1 MARFEFRIYVVGGT
15 TRARRAVANLRGV
28 CEAHAGDD
36 FAIEVIDVLSQPDRA
51 EEERILATP
60 TVIKLAPL
68 PRRRVVG
75 DLSEADLAA
84 IALDLTDP
92 EGSVKKGLER

>member
-1 MARFEFRIYVVGGT
+1 MATFAFQIYVVGGT
-15 TRARRAVANLRGV
+15 PRARRAVGNLREL

-36 FAIEVIDVLSQPDRA
+36 FELEVIDVLTQPGRA

-75 DLSEADLAA
+75 DLSHAGPAA
-84 IALDLTDP
+84 IALDLPDL
-92 EGSVKKGLER
+92 EGHVQQGSDR

>member
-1 MARFEFRIYVVGGT
+1 MATFSFQIYVVGGT
-15 TRARRAVANLRGV
+15 ARARRAVGNLRGL
-28 CEAHAGDD
+28 CEIHAGDD
-36 FAIEVIDVLSQPDRA
+36 FEIEVIDVLTRPDRA

-84 IALDLTDP
+84 IALDLADP
-92 EGSVKKGLER
+92 DHHVKKGFDR

>member
-15 TRARRAVANLRGV
+15 TRARRAVANLRDV

-36 FAIEVIDVLSQPDRA
+36 FEIEVIDVLSQPDRA

-84 IALDLTDP
+84 IALDLTNP
-92 EGSVKKGLER
+92 GGSVRKGVDR